1 MTDLQDVHMGHKEG
15 WARSVNAT
23 PRVQPERLTA
33 RKHSA
38 LSPSR
43 KANYDKQRRDWH
55 ANMGVLR
62 TPQLR
67 GLHDTLWDIVD
78 SNLHDNDRAKGA
90 VAIEGAAGLGKSTAV
105 EQFAKEFHLREVAEN
120 GPRTAVGNERWRS
133 AASRSAGTP
142 PCVTST
148 SRCCTSSLT
157 PALLGVTLLISRAA
171 PWTLSLP
178 VRCVSSSSTTCTS
191 CGGGPPTG

>member
-15 WARSVNAT
+15 WARIVNAT

-43 KANYDKQRRDWH
+43 KAKYDKQRRAWH

-105 EQFAKEFHLREVAEN
+105 EQFAKEFHLREI
-120 GPRTAVGNERWRS
+120 
-133 AASRSAGTP
+133 AGT
-142 PCVTST
+142 
-148 SRCCTSSLT
+148 
-157 PALLGVTLLISRAA
+157 A
-171 PWTLSLP
+171 PEP
-178 VRCVSSSSTTCTS
+178 V
-191 CGGGPPTG
+191 GP

>member
-1 MTDLQDVHMGHKEG
+1 MGHKEG
-15 WARSVNAT
+15 WARIVNAT

-33 RKHSA
+33 RKHTA

-43 KANYDKQRRDWH
+43 KAKYDKQRRDWH

-105 EQFAKEFHLREVAEN
+105 EQFAKEFHLREGPGADVA
-120 GPRTAVGNERWRS
+120 G
-133 AASRSAGTP
+133 
-142 PCVTST
+142 
-148 SRCCTSSLT
+148 
-157 PALLGVTLLISRAA
+157 IRAA
-171 PWTLSLP
+171 IDPAALEFSTHVGRPRRRDAPGELP
-178 VRCVSSSSTTCTS
+178 GQFR
-191 CGGGPPTG
+191 

>member
-15 WARSVNAT
+15 WARIVDAT

-33 RKHSA
+33 RKCSA
-38 LSPSR
+38 LSTSR
-43 KANYDKQRRDWH
+43 KAKYDKQRRDWH

-105 EQFAKEFHLREVAEN
+105 EQFAKSKAKYIPGHL
-120 GPRTAVGNERWRS
+120 
-133 AASRSAGTP
+133 
-142 PCVTST
+142 
-148 SRCCTSSLT
+148 L
-157 PALLGVTLLISRAA
+157 
-171 PWTLSLP
+171 
-178 VRCVSSSSTTCTS
+178 
-191 CGGGPPTG
+191 